1 MPTRKQR
8 RRREKELRH
17 EYVWT
22 DAEGNELDPEEVR
35 ARANGGDHKP
45 AKGAAKPTRAGGR
58 TRELQPPSWRRTIRR
73 GLIFAPIFLAV
84 VLLLNRQLTIL
95 GAVLNTVFLLAVFV
109 PFSYLID
116 RMMYRSFQKRAE
128 RAGGSASGK
137 R

>member
-1 MPTRKQR
+1 VPTRKQR

-22 DAEGNELDPEEVR
+22 DAEGNELDREEVR

-45 AKGAAKPTRAGGR
+45 AKGAAKPARAGGR

-128 RAGGSASGK
+128 RAGDSGSGK